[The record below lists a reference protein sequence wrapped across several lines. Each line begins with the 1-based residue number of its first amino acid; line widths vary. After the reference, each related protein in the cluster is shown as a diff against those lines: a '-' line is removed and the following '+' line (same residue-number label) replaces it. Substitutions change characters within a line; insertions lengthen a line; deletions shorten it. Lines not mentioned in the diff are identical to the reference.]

1 MNLKRAINI
10 INYEPL
16 DKVPT
21 KKEQLE
27 AYQIFFKEKF
37 NVDIQNQ
44 DGSYKTMSTIIKEAN
59 KYMQERSD
67 VNEL

>member
-1 MNLKRAINI
+1 MNLKRAIDI
-10 INYEPL
+10 INCEPL

-21 KKEQLE
+21 KEEQLE

-37 NVDIQNQ
+37 NTNIQNQ
-44 DGSYKTMSTIIKEAN
+44 DGSYKPMLTIIKEAN

>member
-1 MNLKRAINI
+1 MDLKRAIDI

-16 DKVPT
+16 DEVPT
-21 KKEQLE
+21 KEEQLE

-44 DGSYKTMSTIIKEAN
+44 DGSYKTMLTIIKEAN

>member
-1 MNLKRAINI
+1 MDLKRAINI

-16 DKVPT
+16 DEAPT
-21 KKEQLE
+21 KEEQLE

-44 DGSYKTMSTIIKEAN
+44 DGLYKTMSIIIKEAN

-67 VNEL
+67 ENEL